1 MSDMDLEAFKFA
13 ISQPGALT
21 AALNYYRNVVTLYLE
36 DDWLKDGQALIT
48 SPTLIIWV
56 TIWILIIMSQTIL
69 CLDTA
74 FCDKVYFEI
83 QLVVTLDPHPKLR

>member
-21 AALNYYRNVVTLYLE
+21 SALNYYRNAGTLYLE
-36 DDWLKDGQALIT
+36 DDWLQDGQARVT

-56 TIWILIIMSQTIL
+56 N
-69 CLDTA
+69 
-74 FCDKVYFEI
+74 DKSKN
-83 QLVVTLDPHPKLR
+83 L

>member
-56 TIWILIIMSQTIL
+56 TIWMLITMSQTIL
-69 CLDTA
+69 CLDTV
-74 FCDKVYFEI
+74 F
-83 QLVVTLDPHPKLR
+83 L